1 MTLKQET
8 LANPAATILPGGKA
22 NISMELKNTGNQFSS
37 WSLTGE
43 FEDPSLSYEN
53 LKWYE
58 TGGNEIQIVNMTPV
72 EEITLNAEVS
82 IPLGMQPG
90 TYALDLLAS
99 PRLPNTYQATSKIFI
114 EVPVFHDLIIAPVK
128 NSMLAPAN
136 GERQSVTIFLFNEGN
151 TEDTFDLRVD
161 TDNWKLEATL
171 STEEV
176 TLEAN
181 GGQVTASLILPMP
194 KMVENGTY
202 RVSMIGTSRSDPTY
216 QSVTNF
222 YLTVPKTYLVE
233 VEDRDLSQEVFA
245 AGTDLSLI
253 HI

>member
-1 MTLKQET
+1 
-8 LANPAATILPGGKA
+8 
-22 NISMELKNTGNQFSS
+22 
-37 WSLTGE
+37 
-43 FEDPSLSYEN
+43 
-53 LKWYE
+53 
-58 TGGNEIQIVNMTPV
+58 
-72 EEITLNAEVS
+72 
-82 IPLGMQPG
+82 
-90 TYALDLLAS
+90 
-99 PRLPNTYQATSKIFI
+99 
-114 EVPVFHDLIIAPVK
+114 
-128 NSMLAPAN
+128 MLAPAN

-233 VEDRDLSQEVFA
+233 VEDRDLSRK
-245 AGTDLSLI
+245 SLLLAQTPNTKVGNT
-253 HI
+253 